1 MTCAEQHLL
10 LRTTGKMVKYDQR
23 NPLGDTRELL
33 RNRAMGAKILREE
46 KCKEGGVT
54 FSSAYSLKVF
64 PDS

>member
-1 MTCAEQHLL
+1 
-10 LRTTGKMVKYDQR
+10 MVKYDQR

-33 RNRAMGAKILREE
+33 RNRMMGAKILREE

-64 PDS
+64 SDS